1 MAEKLDSMGLADI
14 AADLE
19 VTERQ
24 RERGVAAVD
33 DTDDSLAERLAP
45 FADRLPCDP
54 DAAATVVDAYAGGRA
69 VDDCGH
75 VADVPPV
82 TAAKTLHLLGE
93 QVSPVGP
100 TGRDVVADW
109 LEGRLSRSDA
119 MALAGVGERSFALA
133 AYVES
138 TEPLPEARA
147 AVEGALEPE
156 DADPLDEARSG
167 VGELL

>member
-1 MAEKLDSMGLADI
+1 MGLADI
-14 AADLE
+14 AAGIE
-19 VTERQ
+19 VTDHQ

-33 DTDDSLAERLAP
+33 DTEDSLAERLAP
-45 FADRLPCDP
+45 FADELPCSAAD
-54 DAAATVVDAYAGGRA
+54 AATVVDAYAGGRA
-69 VDDCGH
+69 VDDCAH

-100 TGRDVVADW
+100 KGREIVDDW
-109 LEGRLSRSDA
+109 LAGRLSRRDA
-119 MALAGVGERSFALA
+119 MALAGVGERTFALA

-138 TEPLPEARA
+138 TDPLPGARD
-147 AVEGALEPE
+147 AVEGALVT
-156 DADPLDEARSG
+156 DDDDPLEEARSD

>member
-1 MAEKLDSMGLADI
+1 MGLADI
-14 AADLE
+14 AAGIE
-19 VTERQ
+19 VTDRQ

-45 FADRLPCDP
+45 FADALPCGP
-54 DAAATVVDAYAGGRA
+54 EAAATVVDAYAGGRA

-100 TGRDVVADW
+100 TGREVVNDW
-109 LEGRLSRSDA
+109 LDGRLSRSDA
-119 MALAGVGERSFALA
+119 MALAGVGERTFALA

-138 TEPLPEARA
+138 TDPLPEARD
-147 AVEGALEPE
+147 AVEGALETE
-156 DADPLDEARSG
+156 DKDPLGEARSD
-167 VGELL
+167 VDELL

>member
-1 MAEKLDSMGLADI
+1 MGLADI
-14 AADLE
+14 AAGIE
-19 VTERQ
+19 VTDRQ

-33 DTDDSLAERLAP
+33 DTAESLAERLRP
-45 FADRLPCDP
+45 FADQLPCDAE
-54 DAAATVVDAYAGGRA
+54 AAATVVDAYASGRA

-100 TGRDVVADW
+100 QGRDIVNDW
-109 LEGRLSRSDA
+109 LDGRLSRSDA
-119 MALAGVGERSFALA
+119 MALAGVGERTFALA

-138 TEPLPEARA
+138 TAPLPEARD
-147 AVEGALEPE
+147 AVEGAIEPAG
-156 DADPLDEARSG
+156 ADPLDEARSD

>member
-1 MAEKLDSMGLADI
+1 MGLADI
-14 AADLE
+14 AAGIE

-45 FADRLPCDP
+45 FADDLPCDP
-54 DAAATVVDAYAGGRA
+54 EAAATVVDAYASGRA

-100 TGRDVVADW
+100 TGRDIVADW
-109 LEGRLSRSDA
+109 LDGRLSRSDA
-119 MALAGVGERSFALA
+119 MALAGVGERTFALA

-138 TEPLPEARA
+138 TDPLPAARD
-147 AVEGALEPE
+147 AVEGAFDTPE
-156 DADPLDEARSG
+156 RDPLDDARSD
-167 VGELL
+167 VDELL

>member
-1 MAEKLDSMGLADI
+1 MGLADI
-14 AADLE
+14 AAGIE
-19 VTERQ
+19 VTEHQ

-33 DTDDSLAERLAP
+33 DTAENL
-45 FADRLPCDP
+45 ADRLTPFAEDLPCSASD
-54 DAAATVVDAYAGGRA
+54 AATVVDAYASGRA

-75 VADVPPV
+75 AADVPPV

-100 TGRDVVADW
+100 TGRDIVTDW
-109 LEGRLSRSDA
+109 LDGRLSRSDA
-119 MALAGVGERSFALA
+119 MALSGVGERTFALA

-138 TEPLPEARA
+138 TEPLPEARD
-147 AVEGALEPE
+147 AVEGAFETGE
-156 DADPLDEARSG
+156 TDPLDEARSD

>member
-1 MAEKLDSMGLADI
+1 MGLADI
-14 AADLE
+14 AAGIE
-19 VTERQ
+19 VTDRQ

-54 DAAATVVDAYAGGRA
+54 GAAATVVDAYAGGRA

-100 TGRDVVADW
+100 TGRDIVADW
-109 LEGRLSRSDA
+109 LAGRLSRSDA
-119 MALAGVGERSFALA
+119 MALAGVGERTFALA

-138 TEPLPEARA
+138 TEPLPAARD
-147 AVEGALEPE
+147 AVEGALETE
-156 DADPLDEARSG
+156 KSDPLDEARSD
-167 VGELL
+167 VSELL

>member
-1 MAEKLDSMGLADI
+1 MGLADI
-14 AADLE
+14 AAGIE
-19 VTERQ
+19 VTDSQ

-33 DTDDSLAERLAP
+33 DTDGSLAERLAP
-45 FADRLPCDP
+45 FADQLPCDP
-54 DAAATVVDAYAGGRA
+54 EAAATVVDAYASGRA

-82 TAAKTLHLLGE
+82 TAAKALHLLGE

-100 TGRDVVADW
+100 TGRDVVRDW
-109 LEGRLSRSDA
+109 LDGRLSRSDA
-119 MALAGVGERSFALA
+119 IALAGVGERTFALA

-138 TEPLPEARA
+138 TDPLPEARD
-147 AVEGALEPE
+147 AVEGAIETE
-156 DADPLDEARSG
+156 DADPLGEARSD

>member
-1 MAEKLDSMGLADI
+1 MGLADI
-14 AADLE
+14 AAGIK
-19 VTERQ
+19 VTDSQ

-33 DTDDSLAERLAP
+33 DTEDSLAERLRP
-45 FADRLPCDP
+45 FAADLPCGP
-54 DAAATVVDAYAGGRA
+54 EAAATVVDAYASGRA

-100 TGRDVVADW
+100 TGRDVVRDW
-109 LEGRLSRSDA
+109 LDGRLSRSDA
-119 MALAGVGERSFALA
+119 MALSGVGERTFALA

-138 TEPLPEARA
+138 TDPLPEARD
-147 AVEGALEPE
+147 AVEGALETE
-156 DADPLDEARSG
+156 GADPLYEARRDRKS
-167 VGELL
+167 VV

>member
-1 MAEKLDSMGLADI
+1 MGLADI
-14 AADLE
+14 AAGIE
-19 VTERQ
+19 VTDHQ

-33 DTDDSLAERLAP
+33 DTAESLTERLGP
-45 FADRLPCDP
+45 FADRLPCSPAD
-54 DAAATVVDAYAGGRA
+54 AATVVDAYASGRA

-100 TGRDVVADW
+100 QGRDIVTDW
-109 LEGRLSRSDA
+109 LDGRLPRSDA
-119 MALAGVGERSFALA
+119 MALAGVGERTFALA

-138 TEPLPEARA
+138 TDPLPEARD
-147 AVEGALEPE
+147 AVEGALDTGGE
-156 DADPLDEARSG
+156 DPLDEARSD